1 MSKEAATIKDDLS
14 ETEKSIKED
23 YITPPDG
30 GRGWF
35 VVSASFM
42 VRQKKNK
49 QRGIV

>member
-1 MSKEAATIKDDLS
+1 MMKDIVTPRDDLS

-35 VVSASFM
+35 VVTASFM
-42 VRQKKNK
+42 VRQIINK
-49 QRGIV
+49 